1 MPRYSSNGQNDAQII
16 DDADMG
22 FTKLNMRMRADQLPV
37 GTLAR
42 SENGRL
48 DIDGSWQPR
57 KGMDV
62 FGPILATGNALQL
75 PFDLN
80 DAGTQPRLSDDVAG
94 IYGAAVFSNP
104 YSEGNDYIVLAGS
117 NKAVFV
123 KVTDGTSVDVAY
135 PGTESVT
142 AECEV
147 LHAFNYVF
155 ILRDGQVAFQWAATS
170 ASITGAFALVSRGAY
185 TQPKI
190 YQTAT
195 NTQISNGVATI
206 TEIAH
211 GLVIGDRIEV
221 LETNDATIIPAEF
234 NYVQTTPTADTFTI
248 RLSEGNYINRSF
260 VFTKGVT
267 IGLGYS
273 HMPTPPWAI
282 YHSRRLWMP
291 YKWTMAGTTG
301 TPTITSR
308 NTLDELIAS
317 DILDQNTY
325 DTIQDQFVI
334 ASGSADYI
342 VGLKS
347 FADDSIIVFCRN
359 SIHLVQGT
367 VDLSSSQVKELTRE
381 VGCIARKS
389 IVTVGN
395 SIIFLS
401 DNGVY
406 SLDFG
411 DLYNLRGAGLPLSE
425 SISPVLK
432 RINGAYADKASAVF
446 HDNRYYLALPLD
458 SATTN
463 SSILVYSFLNQ
474 TWESIDSVNASAVA
488 LFDAKWVL
496 EAGASSVN
504 RLFYVSANGAI
515 HEAETLDSFSDTL
528 ALEVAQPETQHSVPS
543 EVALRGYTYGVIDKK
558 QWNNVEIHVESS
570 AAVASNASL
579 SLEIVNPDDSI
590 QLESINQMLG
600 ASLAAG
606 EDATL
611 RTRTG
616 NYRGYS
622 GQLVFSPTAGRPK
635 LRAVKIGAALAMK
648 SQQQNT

>member
-1 MPRYSSNGQNDAQII
+1 MPRYSSNGPNDVQII

-22 FTKLNMRMRADQLPV
+22 FTKLNMRMRADQLPA
-37 GTLAR
+37 GTIAR

-48 DIDGSWQPR
+48 DVDGSWQPR
-57 KGMDV
+57 KAIDV

-75 PFDLN
+75 PFDLD
-80 DAGTQPRLSDDVAG
+80 DAGTPPALSDDVAG
-94 IYGAAVFSNP
+94 IYGAALFSNP
-104 YSEGNDYIVLAGS
+104 YSEGDDYIVLAGS

-123 KVTDGTSVDVAY
+123 EVSTGVSTDVAY
-135 PGTESVT
+135 PGAEGVT

-155 ILRDGQVAFQWAATS
+155 IFRDGEVAFQWAATG
-170 ASITGAFALVSRGAY
+170 ATITGAFSLVSNGAY

-190 YQTAT
+190 FQSTT
-195 NTQISNGVATI
+195 NTDISNGVATI
-206 TEIAH
+206 TETAH
-211 GLVIGDRIEV
+211 GLAIGDKIKITK
-221 LETNDATIIPAEF
+221 TNDDEIVVPEF
-234 NYVQTTPTADTFTI
+234 HYVQTVPTADTFTI
-248 RLSEGNYINRSF
+248 RLEVGDHTNKSF

-273 HMPTPPWAI
+273 HMPSPPWAI
-282 YHSRRLWMP
+282 YQSRRLWMP
-291 YKWTMAGTTG
+291 YKWTMAGTSG

-308 NTLDELIAS
+308 NVLDELIAS

-325 DTIQDQFVI
+325 DTIQDQFVV

-342 VGLKS
+342 VGLKA
-347 FADDSIIVFCRN
+347 FADDAIIVFCRN

-367 VDLSSSQVKELTRE
+367 VDASSAQVKELTRE
-381 VGCIARKS
+381 VGCIARRS

-395 SIIFLS
+395 SVLFLS

-411 DLYNLRGAGLPLSE
+411 DLYNLRGASLPLSE
-425 SISPVLK
+425 AIAPVIK
-432 RINGAYADKASAVF
+432 RINGSYASKASAVF
-446 HDNRYYLALPLD
+446 HDNRYYIALPLD

-463 SSILVYSFLNQ
+463 SSILVYNFLNSS
-474 TWESIDSVNASAVA
+474 WESIDSVNDDAVTA
-488 LFDAKWVL
+488 FDAKWL
-496 EAGASSVN
+496 IEAGASEVN
-504 RLFYVSANGAI
+504 RLFYVSTSGAI

-528 ALEVAQPETQHSVPS
+528 ALEVAQPETQHEIPS

-558 QWNNVEIHVESS
+558 SWNNVEVHVESS
-570 AAVASNASL
+570 TIASNASL
-579 SLEIVNPDDSI
+579 SLQIVNPDDSV
-590 QLESINQMLG
+590 QLESVSEMLG
-600 ASLAAG
+600 ATLAAN

-622 GQLVFSPTAGRPK
+622 GQLVFTPSAGRPK
-635 LRAVKIGAALAMK
+635 LRAVRIGAALAMK
-648 SQQQNT
+648 SQQSNT

>member
-1 MPRYSSNGQNDAQII
+1 MPRYSSNGPNDVQII

-22 FTKLNMRMRADQLPV
+22 FTKLNMRMRADQLPA
-37 GTLAR
+37 GTIAR

-48 DIDGSWQPR
+48 DVDGSWQPR
-57 KGMDV
+57 KAIDV

-75 PFDLN
+75 PFDLD
-80 DAGTQPRLSDDVAG
+80 DAGTPPALSDDVAG
-94 IYGAAVFSNP
+94 IYGAALFSNP
-104 YSEGNDYIVLAGS
+104 YSEGDDYIVLAGS

-123 KVTDGTSVDVAY
+123 EVSTGVSTDVAY
-135 PGTESVT
+135 PGAEGVT

-155 ILRDGQVAFQWAATS
+155 IFRDGEVALQWAATG
-170 ASITGAFALVSRGAY
+170 ATITGAFSLVSNGAY

-190 YQTAT
+190 FQATT
-195 NTQISNGVATI
+195 NTDISNGVATI
-206 TEIAH
+206 TETAH
-211 GLVIGDRIEV
+211 GLAIGDKIKITK
-221 LETNDATIIPAEF
+221 TNDEEIVVPEF
-234 NYVQTTPTADTFTI
+234 HYVQTVPTADTFTI
-248 RLSEGNYINRSF
+248 RLEVGDHTNKSF

-273 HMPTPPWAI
+273 HMPSPPWAI
-282 YHSRRLWMP
+282 YQSRRLWMP
-291 YKWTMAGTTG
+291 YKWTMAGTSG

-308 NTLDELIAS
+308 NVLDELIAS

-325 DTIQDQFVI
+325 DTIQDQFVV

-342 VGLKS
+342 VGLKA
-347 FADDSIIVFCRN
+347 FADDAIIVFCRN

-367 VDLSSSQVKELTRE
+367 VDASSAQVKELTRE
-381 VGCIARKS
+381 VGCIARRS

-395 SIIFLS
+395 SVLFLS

-411 DLYNLRGAGLPLSE
+411 DLYNLRGASLPLSE
-425 SISPVLK
+425 AISPVIK
-432 RINGAYADKASAVF
+432 RINGSYASKASAVF
-446 HDNRYYLALPLD
+446 HDNRYYIALPLD

-463 SSILVYSFLNQ
+463 SSILVYNFLNSS
-474 TWESIDSVNASAVA
+474 WESIDSVNDDAVTA
-488 LFDAKWVL
+488 FDAKWL
-496 EAGASSVN
+496 IEAGASEVN
-504 RLFYVSANGAI
+504 RLFYVSTSGAI

-528 ALEVAQPETQHSVPS
+528 ALEVAQPETQHEIPS

-558 QWNNVEIHVESS
+558 SWNNVEVHVESS
-570 AAVASNASL
+570 TIASNASL
-579 SLEIVNPDDSI
+579 SLQIVNPDDSV
-590 QLESINQMLG
+590 QLESVSEMLG
-600 ASLAAG
+600 ATLAAN

-622 GQLVFSPTAGRPK
+622 GQLVFTPSAGRPK
-635 LRAVKIGAALAMK
+635 LRAVRIGAALAMK
-648 SQQQNT
+648 SQQSNT

>member
-1 MPRYSSNGQNDAQII
+1 MPRYSSNGPNDVQII

-22 FTKLNMRMRADQLPV
+22 FTKLNMRMRADQLPA
-37 GTLAR
+37 GTIAR

-48 DIDGSWQPR
+48 DVDGSWQPR
-57 KGMDV
+57 KAIDV

-75 PFDLN
+75 PFDLD
-80 DAGTQPRLSDDVAG
+80 DAGTPPALSDDVAG
-94 IYGAAVFSNP
+94 IYGAALFSNP
-104 YSEGNDYIVLAGS
+104 YSEGDDYIVLAGS

-123 KVTDGTSVDVAY
+123 EVSTGVSTDVAY
-135 PGTESVT
+135 PGAEGVT

-155 ILRDGQVAFQWAATS
+155 IFRDGEVALQWAATG
-170 ASITGAFALVSRGAY
+170 ATITGAFSLVSNGAY

-190 YQTAT
+190 FQSTT
-195 NTQISNGVATI
+195 NTNISNGVATI
-206 TEIAH
+206 TETAH
-211 GLVIGDRIEV
+211 GLAIGDKIKITK
-221 LETNDATIIPAEF
+221 TNDDEIVVPEF
-234 NYVQTTPTADTFTI
+234 HYVQTVPTADTFTI
-248 RLSEGNYINRSF
+248 RLEVGDHTNKSF

-273 HMPTPPWAI
+273 HMPSPPWAI
-282 YHSRRLWMP
+282 YQSRRLWMP
-291 YKWTMAGTTG
+291 YKWTMEGTSG

-308 NTLDELIAS
+308 NVLDELIAS

-325 DTIQDQFVI
+325 DTIQDQFVV

-342 VGLKS
+342 VGLKA
-347 FADDSIIVFCRN
+347 FADDAIIVFCRN

-367 VDLSSSQVKELTRE
+367 VDASSAQVKELTRE
-381 VGCIARKS
+381 VGCIARRS

-395 SIIFLS
+395 SVLFLS

-411 DLYNLRGAGLPLSE
+411 DLYNLRGASLPLSE
-425 SISPVLK
+425 SIAPVIK
-432 RINGAYADKASAVF
+432 RINGSYASKASAVF
-446 HDNRYYLALPLD
+446 HDNRYYIALPLD

-463 SSILVYSFLNQ
+463 SSILVYNFLNSS
-474 TWESIDSVNASAVA
+474 WESIDSVNDDAVTA
-488 LFDAKWVL
+488 FDAKWL
-496 EAGASSVN
+496 IEAGASEVN
-504 RLFYVSANGAI
+504 RLFYVSTSGAI

-528 ALEVAQPETQHSVPS
+528 ALEVAQPETQHEIPS

-558 QWNNVEIHVESS
+558 SWNNVEVHVESS
-570 AAVASNASL
+570 TIASNASL
-579 SLEIVNPDDSI
+579 SLQIVNPDDSV
-590 QLESINQMLG
+590 QLESVSEMLG
-600 ASLAAG
+600 ATLAAN

-622 GQLVFSPTAGRPK
+622 GQLVFTPSAGRPK
-635 LRAVKIGAALAMK
+635 LRAVRIGAALAMK
-648 SQQQNT
+648 SQQSNT

>member
-1 MPRYSSNGQNDAQII
+1 MPRYSSNGPNDAQII

-22 FTKLNMRMRADQLPV
+22 FTKLNMRMRADQLPA

-48 DIDGSWQPR
+48 DVDGSWQPR
-57 KGMDV
+57 KAIDV
-62 FGPILATGNALQL
+62 FGPILASGNALQL
-75 PFDLN
+75 PFDLD
-80 DAGTQPRLSDDVAG
+80 DAGTPPSLSDDVAG
-94 IYGAAVFSNP
+94 IYGAALFSNP
-104 YSEGNDYIVLAGS
+104 YSQGDDYIVLAGS

-123 KVTDGTSVDVAY
+123 KVSTGASTDVAY
-135 PGTESVT
+135 PGTEGVT
-142 AECEV
+142 AECDV
-147 LHAFNYVF
+147 LQAFNYVF
-155 ILRDGQVAFQWAATS
+155 IFRDGEVAFQWAAS
-170 ASITGAFALVSRGAY
+170 GASITGSFSLVSNGAY

-190 YQTAT
+190 FQSAT

-206 TEIAH
+206 TETAH
-211 GLVIGDRIEV
+211 GLAIGDRITIT
-221 LETNDATIIPAEF
+221 ETNDSSIIAPEF
-234 NYVQTTPTADTFTI
+234 NYVLTVPTANTFTI
-248 RLSEGNYINRSF
+248 RIDTGNRTNKSF

-267 IGLGYS
+267 IGLGFS
-273 HMPTPPWAI
+273 HMPAPPWAV
-282 YHSRRLWMP
+282 YQSRRLWMP
-291 YKWTMAGTTG
+291 YKWTMAGSSG

-308 NTLDELIAS
+308 NVLDELIAS

-342 VGLKS
+342 VGLKP
-347 FADDSIIVFCRN
+347 FADDALIVFCRN

-367 VDLSSSQVKELTRE
+367 VDTSSAQVKELTRE
-381 VGCIARKS
+381 VGCIARRS

-395 SIIFLS
+395 SVLFLS

-411 DLYNLRGAGLPLSE
+411 DLYNLRGASLPLSE
-425 SISPVLK
+425 AIAPVIK
-432 RINGAYADKASAVF
+432 RINGAYAYKASAVF

-463 SSILVYSFLNQ
+463 SSILVYNFLNSS
-474 TWESIDSVNASAVA
+474 WESVDSVNDDAATA
-488 LFDAKWVL
+488 FDAKWL
-496 EAGASSVN
+496 IEAGASDVN
-504 RLFYVSANGAI
+504 RLFYVSASGAI
-515 HEAETLDSFSDTL
+515 HEAEALDSFSDTL
-528 ALEVAQPETQHSVPS
+528 ALEVAQPETQHEVPS

-558 QWNNVEIHVESS
+558 QWNNVEIHTESS
-570 AAVASNASL
+570 TIASNANL
-579 SLEIVNPDDSI
+579 SLQIVNPDDSV
-590 QLESINQMLG
+590 QLESISEMLG
-600 ASLAAG
+600 TTLAAN

-622 GQLVFSPTAGRPK
+622 GQLVFTPTAGRPK
-635 LRAVKIGAALAMK
+635 LRAVRIGAALAMK
-648 SQQQNT
+648 SQQSNT

>member
-1 MPRYSSNGQNDAQII
+1 MPRYSSNGPNDVQII

-22 FTKLNMRMRADQLPV
+22 FTKLNMRMRADQLPA
-37 GTLAR
+37 GTIAR

-48 DIDGSWQPR
+48 DVDGSWQPR
-57 KGMDV
+57 KAIDV

-75 PFDLN
+75 PFDLD
-80 DAGTQPRLSDDVAG
+80 DAGTPPALSDDVAG
-94 IYGAAVFSNP
+94 IYGAALFSNP
-104 YSEGNDYIVLAGS
+104 YSEGDDYIVLAGS

-123 KVTDGTSVDVAY
+123 EVSTGVSTDVAY
-135 PGTESVT
+135 PGAEGVT

-155 ILRDGQVAFQWAATS
+155 IFRDGEVALQWAATG
-170 ASITGAFALVSRGAY
+170 ATITGAFSLVSNGAY

-190 YQTAT
+190 FQSTT
-195 NTQISNGVATI
+195 NTDISNGVATI
-206 TEIAH
+206 TETAH
-211 GLVIGDRIEV
+211 GLAIGDKIKITK
-221 LETNDATIIPAEF
+221 TNDDEIVVPEF
-234 NYVQTTPTADTFTI
+234 HYVQTVPTADTFTI
-248 RLSEGNYINRSF
+248 RLDVGDHTNKSF

-273 HMPTPPWAI
+273 HMPAPPWAI
-282 YHSRRLWMP
+282 YQSRRLWMP
-291 YKWTMAGTTG
+291 YKWTMEGTSG

-308 NTLDELIAS
+308 NVLDELIAS

-325 DTIQDQFVI
+325 DTIQDQFVV

-342 VGLKS
+342 VGLKA
-347 FADDSIIVFCRN
+347 FADDAIIVFCRN

-367 VDLSSSQVKELTRE
+367 VDASSAQVKELTRE
-381 VGCIARKS
+381 VGCIARRS

-395 SIIFLS
+395 SVLFLS

-411 DLYNLRGAGLPLSE
+411 DLYNLRGASLPLSE
-425 SISPVLK
+425 AIAPVIK
-432 RINGAYADKASAVF
+432 RINGSYASKASAVF
-446 HDNRYYLALPLD
+446 HDNRYYIALPLD

-463 SSILVYSFLNQ
+463 SSILVYNFLNSS
-474 TWESIDSVNASAVA
+474 WESIDSVNDDAVTA
-488 LFDAKWVL
+488 FDAKWL
-496 EAGASSVN
+496 IEAGASEVN
-504 RLFYVSANGAI
+504 RLFYVSTSGAI

-528 ALEVAQPETQHSVPS
+528 ALEVAQPETQHEIPS

-558 QWNNVEIHVESS
+558 SWNNVEVHVESS
-570 AAVASNASL
+570 TIASNASL
-579 SLEIVNPDDSI
+579 SLQIVNPDDSV
-590 QLESINQMLG
+590 QLESVSEMLG
-600 ASLAAG
+600 ATLAAN

-622 GQLVFSPTAGRPK
+622 GQLVFTPSAGRPK
-635 LRAVKIGAALAMK
+635 LRAVRIGAALAMK
-648 SQQQNT
+648 SQQSNT

>member
-1 MPRYSSNGQNDAQII
+1 MPRYSSNGPNDVQII

-22 FTKLNMRMRADQLPV
+22 FTKLNMRMRADQLPA

-48 DIDGSWQPR
+48 DVDGSWQPR
-57 KGMDV
+57 KAIDV

-75 PFDLN
+75 PFDLD
-80 DAGTQPRLSDDVAG
+80 DAGTPPALSDDVAG
-94 IYGAAVFSNP
+94 IYGAALFSNP
-104 YSEGNDYIVLAGS
+104 YSEGDDYIVLAGS

-123 KVTDGTSVDVAY
+123 KVSTGVSTDVAY
-135 PGTESVT
+135 PGTEGVT

-155 ILRDGQVAFQWAATS
+155 IFRDGEVAFQWAASS
-170 ASITGAFALVSRGAY
+170 ASITGSFSLVSNGAY

-190 YQTAT
+190 FQSSA
-195 NTQISNGVATI
+195 NTSISNGVATI
-206 TEIAH
+206 TETAH
-211 GLVIGDRIEV
+211 GLAIGDKIIIT
-221 LETNDATIIPAEF
+221 ETNDTSIVAPGF
-234 NYVQTTPTADTFTI
+234 NYVLTVPTANTFTI
-248 RLSEGNYINRSF
+248 RLDVGNHTNKSF

-273 HMPTPPWAI
+273 HMPAPPWAI
-282 YHSRRLWMP
+282 YQSRRLWMP
-291 YKWTMAGTTG
+291 YKWTMAGTSG

-308 NTLDELIAS
+308 NVLDELIAS

-325 DTIQDQFVI
+325 DTIQDQFVV

-342 VGLKS
+342 VGLKA
-347 FADDSIIVFCRN
+347 FADDAIIVFCRN

-367 VDLSSSQVKELTRE
+367 VDSSSAQVKELTRE
-381 VGCIARKS
+381 VGCIARRS

-395 SIIFLS
+395 SVLFLS

-411 DLYNLRGAGLPLSE
+411 DLYNLRGASLPLSE
-425 SISPVLK
+425 AISPVIK
-432 RINGAYADKASAVF
+432 RINGSYASKAAAVF
-446 HDNRYYLALPLD
+446 HDNRYYIALPLD

-463 SSILVYSFLNQ
+463 SSILVYNFLNSS
-474 TWESIDSVNASAVA
+474 WESIDSVNDDAVTA
-488 LFDAKWVL
+488 FDAKWL
-496 EAGASSVN
+496 IEAGASEVN
-504 RLFYVSANGAI
+504 RLFYVSASGAI
-515 HEAETLDSFSDTL
+515 HEAEALDSYSDTL
-528 ALEVAQPETQHSVPS
+528 ALEVAQPETQHEVPS
-543 EVALRGYTYGVIDKK
+543 EVALRGYTYGAIDKK
-558 QWNNVEIHVESS
+558 SWNNVEIHVESS
-570 AAVASNASL
+570 TIASNASL
-579 SLEIVNPDDSI
+579 SLEIVNPDDSV
-590 QLESINQMLG
+590 QLESISEMLG
-600 ASLAAG
+600 ATLAAN

-622 GQLVFSPTAGRPK
+622 GQLVFTPSAGRPK
-635 LRAVKIGAALAMK
+635 LRAVRIGAALAMK
-648 SQQQNT
+648 SQQSNT

>member
-1 MPRYSSNGQNDAQII
+1 MPRYSSNGPNDTQIV

-22 FTKLNMRMRADQLPV
+22 FTKLNMRMRADQLPA

-48 DIDGSWQPR
+48 DVDGSWQPR
-57 KGMDV
+57 KAIDV

-75 PFDLN
+75 PFNLD
-80 DAGTQPRLSDDVAG
+80 DAGTPPALSDDVAG
-94 IYGAAVFSNP
+94 IYGAALFSNP
-104 YSEGNDYIVLAGS
+104 YSQGDDYIVLAGS

-123 KVTDGTSVDVAY
+123 KVSTGVSTDVAY
-135 PGTESVT
+135 PGTEGVT
-142 AECEV
+142 AECDV
-147 LHAFNYVF
+147 LQAFNYVF
-155 ILRDGQVAFQWAATS
+155 IFRDGEVAFQWAAS
-170 ASITGAFALVSRGAY
+170 GASITGSFSLVSNGAY

-190 YQTAT
+190 FQTST
-195 NTQISNGVATI
+195 NTQITNGVATI
-206 TEIAH
+206 TETSH
-211 GLVIGDRIEV
+211 GLIVGDKIEI
-221 LETNDATIIPAEF
+221 LETNDPSIVAQGAY
-234 NYVQTTPTADTFTI
+234 YVQTVPTANTFTI
-248 RLSEGNYINRSF
+248 RMDVGNHANKSF

-273 HMPTPPWAI
+273 HMPTPPWAV
-282 YHSRRLWMP
+282 YQSRRLWMP
-291 YKWTMAGTTG
+291 YKWKMSGTSG

-308 NTLDELIAS
+308 NVLDELIAS

-342 VGLKS
+342 IGFKP
-347 FADDSIIVFCRN
+347 FADDALIVFCRN

-367 VDLSSSQVKELTRE
+367 VDTSSAQVKELTRE

-395 SIIFLS
+395 SVIFLS

-411 DLYNLRGAGLPLSE
+411 DLYNLRGASLPLSE
-425 SISPVLK
+425 SIDPIIK
-432 RINGAYADKASAVF
+432 RINGAHASKSSAVF
-446 HDNRYYLALPLD
+446 HDNRYYLAVPLD

-463 SSILVYSFLNQ
+463 SSVLVYNFLNSS
-474 TWESIDSVNASAVA
+474 WESIDSVNDNAATA
-488 LFDAKWVL
+488 FDAKWL
-496 EAGASSVN
+496 IEAGASDVN
-504 RLFYVSANGAI
+504 RLFYVSTSGAI
-515 HEAETLDSFSDTL
+515 HEAEALDSYSDTL
-528 ALEVAQPETQHSVPS
+528 ALEVAQPETQHAIPS

-558 QWNNVEIHVESS
+558 SWNNVEIHVESS
-570 AAVASNASL
+570 TIASNASL
-579 SLEIVNPDDSI
+579 SLEIVNPDDSV
-590 QLESINQMLG
+590 QLESISEMLG
-600 ASLAAG
+600 ATLAAN

-622 GQLVFSPTAGRPK
+622 GQLVFTPTAGRPK
-635 LRAVKIGAALAMK
+635 LRAVRIGAALAMK
-648 SQQQNT
+648 SQQSNT

>member
-1 MPRYSSNGQNDAQII
+1 MPRYSSNGPNDVQII

-22 FTKLNMRMRADQLPV
+22 FTKLNMRMRADQLPA
-37 GTLAR
+37 GTIAR

-48 DIDGSWQPR
+48 DVDGSWQPR
-57 KGMDV
+57 KAIDV

-75 PFDLN
+75 PFDLD
-80 DAGTQPRLSDDVAG
+80 DAGTPPALSDDVAG
-94 IYGAAVFSNP
+94 IYGAALFSNP
-104 YSEGNDYIVLAGS
+104 YSEGDDYIVLAGS

-123 KVTDGTSVDVAY
+123 EVSTGVSTDVAY
-135 PGTESVT
+135 PGAEGVT

-155 ILRDGQVAFQWAATS
+155 IFRDGEVAFQWAATG
-170 ASITGAFALVSRGAY
+170 ATITGAFSLVSNGAY

-190 YQTAT
+190 FQATT
-195 NTQISNGVATI
+195 NTDISNGVATI
-206 TEIAH
+206 TETAH
-211 GLVIGDRIEV
+211 GLAIGDKIKITK
-221 LETNDATIIPAEF
+221 TNDDEIVVPEF
-234 NYVQTTPTADTFTI
+234 HYVQTVPTADTFTI
-248 RLSEGNYINRSF
+248 RLEVGDHTNKSF

-273 HMPTPPWAI
+273 HMPAPPWAI
-282 YHSRRLWMP
+282 YQSRRLWMP
-291 YKWTMAGTTG
+291 YKWTMEGTSG

-308 NTLDELIAS
+308 NVLDELIAS

-325 DTIQDQFVI
+325 DTIQDQFVV

-342 VGLKS
+342 VGLKA
-347 FADDSIIVFCRN
+347 FADDAIIVFCRN

-367 VDLSSSQVKELTRE
+367 VDASSAQVKELTRE
-381 VGCIARKS
+381 VGCIARRS

-395 SIIFLS
+395 SVLFLS

-411 DLYNLRGAGLPLSE
+411 DLYNLRGASLPLSE
-425 SISPVLK
+425 AISPVIK
-432 RINGAYADKASAVF
+432 RINGSYASKASAVF
-446 HDNRYYLALPLD
+446 HDNRYYIALPLD

-463 SSILVYSFLNQ
+463 SSILVYNFLNSS
-474 TWESIDSVNASAVA
+474 WESIDSVNDDAVTA
-488 LFDAKWVL
+488 FDAKWL
-496 EAGASSVN
+496 IEAGASEVN
-504 RLFYVSANGAI
+504 RLFYVSTSGAI

-528 ALEVAQPETQHSVPS
+528 ALEVAQPETQHEIPS

-558 QWNNVEIHVESS
+558 SWNNVEVHVESS
-570 AAVASNASL
+570 TIASNASL
-579 SLEIVNPDDSI
+579 SLQIVNPDDSV
-590 QLESINQMLG
+590 QLESVSEMLG
-600 ASLAAG
+600 ATLAAN

-622 GQLVFSPTAGRPK
+622 GQLVFTPSAGRPK
-635 LRAVKIGAALAMK
+635 LRAVRIGAALAMK
-648 SQQQNT
+648 SQQSNT

>member
-1 MPRYSSNGQNDAQII
+1 MPRYSSNGPNDTQIV

-48 DIDGSWQPR
+48 DVDGSWQPR
-57 KGMDV
+57 KAIDV

-75 PFDLN
+75 PFNLN
-80 DAGTQPRLSDDVAG
+80 DAGTPPSLSNDVAG

-104 YSEGNDYIVLAGS
+104 YSQGDDYIVLAGS

-123 KVTDGTSVDVAY
+123 KVADGTSTDVSY
-135 PGTESVT
+135 PGTEGVT
-142 AECEV
+142 AECDV

-155 ILRDGQVAFQWAATS
+155 ILRDGEVAFQWAATS
-170 ASITGAFALVSRGAY
+170 ASITGAFTLVSNGAY

-190 YQTAT
+190 FQTST
-195 NTQISNGVATI
+195 NTNITNGVATI
-206 TEIAH
+206 TETSH
-211 GLVIGDRIEV
+211 GLIVGDKIEV
-221 LETNDATIIPAEF
+221 LETNDPSIEGKGF
-234 NYVQTTPTADTFTI
+234 YYVQTVPTANTFTI
-248 RLSEGNYINRSF
+248 RLEVGNHTNKSF

-267 IGLGYS
+267 VGLGFS

-291 YKWTMAGTTG
+291 YKWKMAGTSG

-367 VDLSSSQVKELTRE
+367 VDLSSTQVKELTRE

-425 SISPVLK
+425 SISPVIK

-446 HDNRYYLALPLD
+446 HDNRYYLAVPLD
-458 SATTN
+458 SATSN

-474 TWESIDSVNASAVA
+474 SWESVDTVNDDATA
-488 LFDAKWVL
+488 LFDVKWVL

-504 RLFYVSANGAI
+504 RLFYVSSSGAI
-515 HEAETLDSFSDTL
+515 HEAETLDSFQDTL

-570 AAVASNASL
+570 AAIASNASL
-579 SLEIVNPDDSI
+579 SLEIVNPDDSV
-590 QLESINQMLG
+590 QLKSVNEMLG
-600 ASLAAG
+600 STLAAG
-606 EDATL
+606 EDSTL

-622 GQLVFSPTAGRPK
+622 GQLVFTPTAGRPK

-648 SQQQNT
+648 SQQSST

>member
-1 MPRYSSNGQNDAQII
+1 MPRYSSNGPNDVQII

-22 FTKLNMRMRADQLPV
+22 FTKLNMRMRADQLPA
-37 GTLAR
+37 GTIAR

-48 DIDGSWQPR
+48 DVDGSWQPR
-57 KGMDV
+57 KAIDV

-75 PFDLN
+75 PFDLD
-80 DAGTQPRLSDDVAG
+80 DAGTPPALSDDVAG
-94 IYGAAVFSNP
+94 IYGAALFSNP
-104 YSEGNDYIVLAGS
+104 YSEGDDYIVLAGS

-123 KVTDGTSVDVAY
+123 EVSTGVSTDVAY
-135 PGTESVT
+135 PGAEGVT

-155 ILRDGQVAFQWAATS
+155 IFRDGEVAFQWAATG
-170 ASITGAFALVSRGAY
+170 ATITGAFSLVSNGAY

-190 YQTAT
+190 FQSTT
-195 NTQISNGVATI
+195 NTDISNGVATI
-206 TEIAH
+206 TETAH
-211 GLVIGDRIEV
+211 GLAIGDKIKITK
-221 LETNDATIIPAEF
+221 TNDVEIVVPEF
-234 NYVQTTPTADTFTI
+234 HYVQTVPTADTFTI
-248 RLSEGNYINRSF
+248 RLEVGDHTNKSF

-273 HMPTPPWAI
+273 HMPSPPWAI
-282 YHSRRLWMP
+282 YQSRRLWMP
-291 YKWTMAGTTG
+291 YKWTMEGTSG

-308 NTLDELIAS
+308 NVLDELIAS

-325 DTIQDQFVI
+325 DTIQDQFVV

-342 VGLKS
+342 VGLKA
-347 FADDSIIVFCRN
+347 FADDAIIVFCRN

-367 VDLSSSQVKELTRE
+367 VDASSAQVKELTRE
-381 VGCIARKS
+381 VGCIARRS

-395 SIIFLS
+395 SVLFLS

-411 DLYNLRGAGLPLSE
+411 DLYNLRGASLPLSE
-425 SISPVLK
+425 AIAPVIK
-432 RINGAYADKASAVF
+432 RINGSYASKASAVF
-446 HDNRYYLALPLD
+446 HDNRYYIALPLD

-463 SSILVYSFLNQ
+463 SSILVYNFLNSS
-474 TWESIDSVNASAVA
+474 WESIDSVNDDAVTA
-488 LFDAKWVL
+488 FDAKWL
-496 EAGASSVN
+496 IEAGASEVN
-504 RLFYVSANGAI
+504 RLFYVSTSGAI

-528 ALEVAQPETQHSVPS
+528 ALEVAQPETQHEIPS

-558 QWNNVEIHVESS
+558 SWNNVEVHVESS
-570 AAVASNASL
+570 TIASNASL
-579 SLEIVNPDDSI
+579 SLQIVNPDDSV
-590 QLESINQMLG
+590 QLESVSEMLG
-600 ASLAAG
+600 ATLAAN

-622 GQLVFSPTAGRPK
+622 GQLVFTPSAGRPK
-635 LRAVKIGAALAMK
+635 LRAVRIGAALAMK
-648 SQQQNT
+648 SQQSNT

>member
-1 MPRYSSNGQNDAQII
+1 MPRYSSNGPNDVQII

-22 FTKLNMRMRADQLPV
+22 FTKLNMRMRADQLPA
-37 GTLAR
+37 GTIAR

-48 DIDGSWQPR
+48 DVDGSWQPR
-57 KGMDV
+57 KAIDV

-75 PFDLN
+75 PFDLD
-80 DAGTQPRLSDDVAG
+80 DAGTPPALSDDVAG
-94 IYGAAVFSNP
+94 IYGAALFSNP
-104 YSEGNDYIVLAGS
+104 YSEGDDYIVLAGS

-123 KVTDGTSVDVAY
+123 EVSTGVSTDVAY
-135 PGTESVT
+135 PGAEGVT

-155 ILRDGQVAFQWAATS
+155 IFRDGEVALQWAATG
-170 ASITGAFALVSRGAY
+170 ATITGAFSLVSNGAY

-190 YQTAT
+190 FQSTT
-195 NTQISNGVATI
+195 NTNISNGVATI
-206 TEIAH
+206 TETAH
-211 GLVIGDRIEV
+211 GLAIGDKIKITK
-221 LETNDATIIPAEF
+221 TNDVEIVVPEF
-234 NYVQTTPTADTFTI
+234 HYVQTVPTADTFTI
-248 RLSEGNYINRSF
+248 RLEVGDHTNKSF

-273 HMPTPPWAI
+273 HMPSPPWAI
-282 YHSRRLWMP
+282 YQSRRLWMP
-291 YKWTMAGTTG
+291 YKWTMEGTSG

-308 NTLDELIAS
+308 NVLDELIAS

-325 DTIQDQFVI
+325 DTIQDQFVV

-342 VGLKS
+342 VGLKA
-347 FADDSIIVFCRN
+347 FADDAIIVFCRN

-367 VDLSSSQVKELTRE
+367 VDASSAQVKELTRE
-381 VGCIARKS
+381 VGCIARRS

-395 SIIFLS
+395 SVLFLS

-411 DLYNLRGAGLPLSE
+411 DLYNLRGASLPLSE
-425 SISPVLK
+425 AIAPVIK
-432 RINGAYADKASAVF
+432 RINGSYASKASAVF
-446 HDNRYYLALPLD
+446 HDNRYYIALPLD

-463 SSILVYSFLNQ
+463 SSILVYNFLNSS
-474 TWESIDSVNASAVA
+474 WESIDSVNDDAVTA
-488 LFDAKWVL
+488 FDAKWL
-496 EAGASSVN
+496 IEAGASEVN
-504 RLFYVSANGAI
+504 RLFYVSTSGAI

-528 ALEVAQPETQHSVPS
+528 ALEVAQPETQHEIPS

-558 QWNNVEIHVESS
+558 SWNNVEVHVESS
-570 AAVASNASL
+570 TIASNASL
-579 SLEIVNPDDSI
+579 SLQIVNPDDSV
-590 QLESINQMLG
+590 QLESVSEMLG
-600 ASLAAG
+600 ATLAAN

-622 GQLVFSPTAGRPK
+622 GQLVFTPSAGRPK
-635 LRAVKIGAALAMK
+635 LRAVRIGAALAMK
-648 SQQQNT
+648 SQQSNT

>member
-1 MPRYSSNGQNDAQII
+1 MPRYSSNGPNDVQII

-22 FTKLNMRMRADQLPV
+22 FTKLNMRMRADQLPA

-48 DIDGSWQPR
+48 DVDGSWQPR
-57 KGMDV
+57 KAIDV

-75 PFDLN
+75 PFDLD
-80 DAGTQPRLSDDVAG
+80 DAGTPPALSDDVAG
-94 IYGAAVFSNP
+94 IYGAALFSNP
-104 YSEGNDYIVLAGS
+104 YSEGDDYIVLAGS

-123 KVTDGTSVDVAY
+123 KVSTGVSTDVSY
-135 PGTESVT
+135 PGTEGVT

-155 ILRDGQVAFQWAATS
+155 IFRDGEVALQWAASS
-170 ASITGAFALVSRGAY
+170 ASITGSFSLVSNGAY

-190 YQTAT
+190 FQSSS

-206 TEIAH
+206 TETAH
-211 GLVIGDRIEV
+211 GLAIGDKIIIT
-221 LETNDATIIPAEF
+221 ETNDTSIVTPGV
-234 NYVQTTPTADTFTI
+234 NYVQTVPTADTFTI
-248 RLSEGNYINRSF
+248 RLDVGNHANKSF

-273 HMPTPPWAI
+273 HMPAPPWAV
-282 YHSRRLWMP
+282 YQSRRLWMP
-291 YKWTMAGTTG
+291 YKWTMAGTSG

-308 NTLDELIAS
+308 NVLDELIAS

-325 DTIQDQFVI
+325 DTIQDQFVV

-342 VGLKS
+342 VGLKA
-347 FADDSIIVFCRN
+347 FADDAIIVFCRN

-367 VDLSSSQVKELTRE
+367 VDSSSAQVKELTRE
-381 VGCIARKS
+381 VGCIARRS

-395 SIIFLS
+395 SVLFLS

-411 DLYNLRGAGLPLSE
+411 DLYNLRGASLPLSE
-425 SISPVLK
+425 AISPVIK
-432 RINGAYADKASAVF
+432 RINGSYASKASAVF
-446 HDNRYYLALPLD
+446 HDNRYYIALPLD
-458 SATTN
+458 GATTN
-463 SSILVYSFLNQ
+463 SSILVYNFLNSS
-474 TWESIDSVNASAVA
+474 WESIDSVNDDAVTA
-488 LFDAKWVL
+488 FDAKWL
-496 EAGASSVN
+496 IEAGASEVN
-504 RLFYVSANGAI
+504 RLFYVSASGAI
-515 HEAETLDSFSDTL
+515 HEAETLDSSSDTL
-528 ALEVAQPETQHSVPS
+528 ALEVAQPETQHEIPS

-558 QWNNVEIHVESS
+558 SWNNVEVHVESS
-570 AAVASNASL
+570 TIASNATL
-579 SLEIVNPDDSI
+579 SLEIVNPDDSV
-590 QLESINQMLG
+590 QLESVSEMLG
-600 ASLAAG
+600 ATLAAN

-622 GQLVFSPTAGRPK
+622 GQLVFTPTAGRPK
-635 LRAVKIGAALAMK
+635 LRAVRIGAALAMK
-648 SQQQNT
+648 SQQSNT

>member
-1 MPRYSSNGQNDAQII
+1 MPRYSSNGPNDVQII

-22 FTKLNMRMRADQLPV
+22 FTKLNMRMRADQLPA
-37 GTLAR
+37 GTIAR

-48 DIDGSWQPR
+48 DVDGSWQPR
-57 KGMDV
+57 KAIDV

-75 PFDLN
+75 PFDLD
-80 DAGTQPRLSDDVAG
+80 DAGTPPALSDDVAG
-94 IYGAAVFSNP
+94 IYGAALFSNP
-104 YSEGNDYIVLAGS
+104 YSEGDDYIVLAGS

-123 KVTDGTSVDVAY
+123 EVSTGVSTDVAY
-135 PGTESVT
+135 PGAEGVT

-155 ILRDGQVAFQWAATS
+155 IFRDGEVALQRAATG
-170 ASITGAFALVSRGAY
+170 ATITGAFSLVSNGAY

-190 YQTAT
+190 FQSTT
-195 NTQISNGVATI
+195 NTNISNGVATI
-206 TEIAH
+206 TETAH
-211 GLVIGDRIEV
+211 GLAIGDKIKITK
-221 LETNDATIIPAEF
+221 TNDDEIVVPEF
-234 NYVQTTPTADTFTI
+234 HYVQTVPTADTFTI
-248 RLSEGNYINRSF
+248 RLEVGDHTNKSF

-273 HMPTPPWAI
+273 HMPSPPWAI
-282 YHSRRLWMP
+282 YQSRRLWMP
-291 YKWTMAGTTG
+291 YKWTMEGTSG

-308 NTLDELIAS
+308 NVLDELIAS

-325 DTIQDQFVI
+325 DTIQDQFVV

-342 VGLKS
+342 VGLKA
-347 FADDSIIVFCRN
+347 FADDAIIVFCRN

-367 VDLSSSQVKELTRE
+367 VDASSAQVKELTRE
-381 VGCIARKS
+381 VGCIARRS

-395 SIIFLS
+395 SVLFLS

-411 DLYNLRGAGLPLSE
+411 DLYNLRGASLPLSE
-425 SISPVLK
+425 SIAPVIK
-432 RINGAYADKASAVF
+432 RINGSYASKASAVF
-446 HDNRYYLALPLD
+446 HDNRYYIALPLD

-463 SSILVYSFLNQ
+463 SSILVYNFLNSS
-474 TWESIDSVNASAVA
+474 WESIDSVNDDAVTA
-488 LFDAKWVL
+488 FDAKWL
-496 EAGASSVN
+496 IEAGASEVN
-504 RLFYVSANGAI
+504 RLFYVSTSGAI

-528 ALEVAQPETQHSVPS
+528 ALEVAQPETQHEIPS

-558 QWNNVEIHVESS
+558 SWNNVEVHVESS
-570 AAVASNASL
+570 TIASNASL
-579 SLEIVNPDDSI
+579 SLQIVNPDDSV
-590 QLESINQMLG
+590 QLESVSEMLG
-600 ASLAAG
+600 ATLAAN

-622 GQLVFSPTAGRPK
+622 GQLVFTPSAGRPK
-635 LRAVKIGAALAMK
+635 LRAVRIGAALAMK
-648 SQQQNT
+648 SQQSNT

>member
-1 MPRYSSNGQNDAQII
+1 MPRYSSNGPNDVQII

-22 FTKLNMRMRADQLPV
+22 FTKLNMRMRADQLPA
-37 GTLAR
+37 GTIAR

-48 DIDGSWQPR
+48 DVDGSWQPR
-57 KGMDV
+57 KAIDV

-75 PFDLN
+75 PFDLD
-80 DAGTQPRLSDDVAG
+80 DAGTPPALSDDVAG
-94 IYGAAVFSNP
+94 IYGAALFSNP
-104 YSEGNDYIVLAGS
+104 YSEGDDYIVLAGS

-123 KVTDGTSVDVAY
+123 EVSTGVSTDVAY
-135 PGTESVT
+135 PGAEGVT

-155 ILRDGQVAFQWAATS
+155 IFRDGEVAFQWAATG
-170 ASITGAFALVSRGAY
+170 ATITGAFSLVSNGAY

-190 YQTAT
+190 FQSTT
-195 NTQISNGVATI
+195 NTDISNGVATI
-206 TEIAH
+206 TETAH
-211 GLVIGDRIEV
+211 GLAIGDKIKITK
-221 LETNDATIIPAEF
+221 TNDVEIVVPEF
-234 NYVQTTPTADTFTI
+234 HYVQTVPTADTFTI
-248 RLSEGNYINRSF
+248 RLEVGDHTNKSF

-273 HMPTPPWAI
+273 HMPSPPWAI
-282 YHSRRLWMP
+282 YQSRRLWMP
-291 YKWTMAGTTG
+291 YKWTMEGTSG

-308 NTLDELIAS
+308 NVLDELIAS

-325 DTIQDQFVI
+325 DTIQDQFVV

-342 VGLKS
+342 VGLKA
-347 FADDSIIVFCRN
+347 FADDAIIVFCRN

-367 VDLSSSQVKELTRE
+367 VDASSAQVKELTRE
-381 VGCIARKS
+381 VGCIARRS

-395 SIIFLS
+395 SVLFLS

-411 DLYNLRGAGLPLSE
+411 DLYNLRGASLPLSE
-425 SISPVLK
+425 SIAPVIK
-432 RINGAYADKASAVF
+432 RINGSYASKASAVF
-446 HDNRYYLALPLD
+446 HDNRYYIALPLD

-463 SSILVYSFLNQ
+463 SSILVYNFLNSS
-474 TWESIDSVNASAVA
+474 WESIDSVNDDAVTA
-488 LFDAKWVL
+488 FDAKWL
-496 EAGASSVN
+496 IEAGASEVN
-504 RLFYVSANGAI
+504 RLFYVSTSGAI

-528 ALEVAQPETQHSVPS
+528 ALEVAQPETQHEIPS

-558 QWNNVEIHVESS
+558 SWNNVEVHVESS
-570 AAVASNASL
+570 TIASNASL
-579 SLEIVNPDDSI
+579 SLQIVNPDDSV
-590 QLESINQMLG
+590 QLESVSEMLG
-600 ASLAAG
+600 ATLAAN

-622 GQLVFSPTAGRPK
+622 GQLVFTPSAGRPK
-635 LRAVKIGAALAMK
+635 LRAVRIGAALAMK
-648 SQQQNT
+648 SQQSNT

>member
-1 MPRYSSNGQNDAQII
+1 MPRYSSNGPNDVQII

-22 FTKLNMRMRADQLPV
+22 FTKLNMRMRADQLPA
-37 GTLAR
+37 GTIAR

-48 DIDGSWQPR
+48 DVDGSWQPR
-57 KGMDV
+57 KAIDV

-75 PFDLN
+75 PFDLD
-80 DAGTQPRLSDDVAG
+80 DAGTPPALSDDVAG
-94 IYGAAVFSNP
+94 IYGAALFSNP
-104 YSEGNDYIVLAGS
+104 YSEGDDYIVLAGS

-123 KVTDGTSVDVAY
+123 EVSTGVSTDVAY
-135 PGTESVT
+135 PGAEGVT

-155 ILRDGQVAFQWAATS
+155 IFRDGEVAFQWAAS
-170 ASITGAFALVSRGAY
+170 GASITGSFSLVSNGAY

-190 YQTAT
+190 FQSTT
-195 NTQISNGVATI
+195 NTDISNGVATI
-206 TEIAH
+206 TETAH
-211 GLVIGDRIEV
+211 GLAIGDKIKITK
-221 LETNDATIIPAEF
+221 TNDVEIVVPEF
-234 NYVQTTPTADTFTI
+234 HYVQTVPTADTFTI
-248 RLSEGNYINRSF
+248 RLDVGDHTNKSF

-273 HMPTPPWAI
+273 HMPSPPWAI
-282 YHSRRLWMP
+282 YQSRRLWMP
-291 YKWTMAGTTG
+291 YKWTMAGTSG

-308 NTLDELIAS
+308 NVLDELIAS

-325 DTIQDQFVI
+325 DTIQDQFVV

-342 VGLKS
+342 VGLKA
-347 FADDSIIVFCRN
+347 FADDAIIVFCRN

-367 VDLSSSQVKELTRE
+367 VDASSAQVKELTRE
-381 VGCIARKS
+381 VGCIARRS

-395 SIIFLS
+395 SVLFLS

-411 DLYNLRGAGLPLSE
+411 DLYNLRGASLPLSE
-425 SISPVLK
+425 AISPVIK
-432 RINGAYADKASAVF
+432 RINGSYASKASAVF
-446 HDNRYYLALPLD
+446 HDNRYYIALPLD

-463 SSILVYSFLNQ
+463 SSILVYNFLNSS
-474 TWESIDSVNASAVA
+474 WESIDSVNDDAVTA
-488 LFDAKWVL
+488 FDAKWL
-496 EAGASSVN
+496 IEAGASEVN
-504 RLFYVSANGAI
+504 RLFYVSTSGAI

-528 ALEVAQPETQHSVPS
+528 ALEVAQPETQHEIPS

-558 QWNNVEIHVESS
+558 SWNNVEVHVESS
-570 AAVASNASL
+570 TIASNASL
-579 SLEIVNPDDSI
+579 SLQIVNPDDSV
-590 QLESINQMLG
+590 QLESVSEMLG
-600 ASLAAG
+600 ATLAAN

-622 GQLVFSPTAGRPK
+622 GQLVFTPSAGRPK
-635 LRAVKIGAALAMK
+635 LRAVRIGAALAMK
-648 SQQQNT
+648 SQQSNT